1 KVYYATQVGSSPVR
15 FLIFVNRKKGFPK
28 SYVQYLTNSIRKEL
42 GFTNVPITVDLRER
56 SGHQT

>member
-1 KVYYATQVGSSPVR
+1 
-15 FLIFVNRKKGFPK
+15 VNRKKGFPK

-42 GFTNVPITVDLRER
+42 GFTNVPITVELRER